1 MKYIY
6 CGGTIIRREWT
17 SGKYPKFFWYC
28 HYAAK
33 KGKKVCPHFKAILE
47 EVMEESFVR
56 AFNAL
61 CKDNKKNI
69 DVFLDN
75 LSNSLEYREHE
86 RELKK
91 INHQINKFHN
101 QRNRLVDLMLEQKIN
116 KVIYDQKYVK
126 VSEEIE
132 IAEGELQAYNKNNEF
147 GEDFRSRLFNF
158 KRIFEKKKTMEIFDG
173 EIFRTLIKEAYIG
186 KMGEAGNPIYI
197 PSTLYSKRG

>member
-1 MKYIY
+1 
-6 CGGTIIRREWT
+6 
-17 SGKYPKFFWYC
+17 
-28 HYAAK
+28 
-33 KGKKVCPHFKAILE
+33 
-47 EVMEESFVR
+47 
-56 AFNAL
+56 
-61 CKDNKKNI
+61 
-69 DVFLDN
+69 
-75 LSNSLEYREHE
+75 
-86 RELKK
+86 
-91 INHQINKFHN
+91 
-101 QRNRLVDLMLEQKIN
+101 MLEQKIN